1 MTKLMFFLKIALVTM
16 TRMDMGEG
24 GGRRD
29 GENWGISAVGP
40 LQAEMGMP
48 WSVVVAM
55 EKEGRTFQVLT
66 NRIF

>member
-1 MTKLMFFLKIALVTM
+1 M